1 MMRIVATIAFFLCAR
16 SLNAQASTV
25 DAVTKGKS
33 CGVVTEGGTSG
44 GPPDRYC
51 EYNVSGQLQ
60 FSIYWRRGGEVTIG
74 VSKVSEAVPGYGIL
88 YDIGLECIT
97 ITPNAATIK
106 AMLLAE
112 RAPELAY
119 VSPRTGGVYGTEPD
133 CRRASQRE
141 PSNDR

>member
-1 MMRIVATIAFFLCAR
+1 MRCIVATIAFFLCAQ

-33 CGVVTEGGTSG
+33 CGVVTEVGASS

-60 FSIYWRRGGEVTIG
+60 FSIYWRRDGAITIG
-74 VSKVSEAVPGYGIL
+74 VSQVSEAVPGYGVL
-88 YDIGLECIT
+88 YDIGRACIT

-119 VSPRTGGVYGTEPD
+119 VSPKTGGVYATEAA
-133 CRRASQRE
+133 CRRAS
-141 PSNDR
+141 

>member
-1 MMRIVATIAFFLCAR
+1 MMRCIVATIAFFLCAQ

-33 CGVVTEGGTSG
+33 CGAINEGGASS

-60 FSIYWRRGGEVTIG
+60 FSIYWRRDGEVTIG
-74 VSKVSEAVPGYGIL
+74 IAQVSAAVPGYGIL
-88 YDIGLECIT
+88 YDIGLGCIT
-97 ITPNAATIK
+97 ITPNAATIR

-119 VSPRTGGVYGTEPD
+119 VSPKTGGVYETEAD
-133 CRRASQRE
+133 CRRAS
-141 PSNDR
+141 